1 MRTPS
6 TLLLL
11 TTLLLASC
19 SQTGN
24 NAATTANTGDST
36 EVPYVD
42 TLALNHPE
50 YLPTIPLDTIAP
62 DICAP
67 DTVGNVI
74 SLSDFAGRYVVVDF
88 WASWCGDCRR
98 EAPIFADVYAE
109 WNSRQINGA
118 DIQFLSYSFDR
129 DADRW
134 KQYLR
139 EAAYPWPQISTL
151 QPKWHDI
158 PVTQAYGLHWIP
170 AFLLISP
177 DGHVVAK
184 AITAEGIREE
194 MRKTL
199 GTLPPPSL

>member
-24 NAATTANTGDST
+24 NAANTDNTGDST

-67 DTVGNVI
+67 DTAGNVI

-129 DADRW
+129 DENNW
-134 KQYLR
+134 KNYLR
-139 EAAYPWPQISTL
+139 SNNMPWPQISTL

-158 PVTQAYGLHWIP
+158 QVSQDYGINWIP
-170 AFLLISP
+170 AFILISP
-177 DGHVVAK
+177 DGKVAGK
-184 AITAEGIREE
+184 AITAKGLRQLI
-194 MRKTL
+194 KDQK
-199 GTLPPPSL
+199 